1 MKRIIIGLLLCT
13 LLIACVKIDGN
24 NATSQ
29 SQYQGIFANTSRAE
43 QAAACQNAG
52 GTIEYS
58 RVNGN
63 LEAKCVKPGDVRMSD
78 VGAGG

>member
-1 MKRIIIGLLLCT
+1 VKVLVVVLLCA

-24 NATSQ
+24 NTTSQ

-52 GTIEYS
+52 GTIEYT